1 MGILGTSIGETGIG
15 IESGMD
21 RLLRSRQALI
31 DGIKIMPKMMRPT
44 DAFIDAPNSMFGR
57 WP

>member
-1 MGILGTSIGETGIG
+1 MGILETSIGETGIG

-21 RLLRSRQALI
+21 RLLRGRQALI

-44 DAFIDAPNSMFGR
+44 DAFIDAPNSTFSR
-57 WP
+57 